1 MEINYYRQTNAQ
13 GVQESWNAC
22 QFTSDTDLTAFTARP
37 LVTINGQPILRQHH
51 ITYLTGKETCRA
63 HHFAKHLAIQL
74 LSNSKDSDGSKASD
88 SSNGSDSVSVA
99 SGSIAGENP
108 EGCGSSTSHPR
119 PRCKVLWIDTLHGP
133 HVAAAIYR
141 ELAAHATSARDLHF
155 ICFDILGGQREEH
168 WYYTRCIEAL
178 IKRLRPQL
186 VVIDDIDHF
195 MPHCGIN
202 LAIEFNRAVRDVLNH
217 SDTAFLFIG
226 YNHLGKRA
234 STTGNLGKE
243 LFTSANDIFAVSTQ
257 RDITTVRH
265 AYGYDMRHDPED
277 TQFRFTIGPDNLPRE
292 VDAPAA
298 TRTTGIDDDA
308 LRDIVNDILQPGQSL
323 TKEDF
328 HHQVTTRHRHLKK
341 DDRTTALLNQALRL
355 HLITVTPTGQIT
367 QESPSSKA
375 SEASTGSD
383 SSMATSDSVSV
394 GGGFVAVKSPKGCHS
409 TEDIPEGCDS
419 STSLPPMAGDSI
431 KAGETSTGGDSIQA
445 TSDSVGVASG
455 SVAGSSSESSLS
467 RHSSTIPHA
476 RDLTLR

>member
-1 MEINYYRQTNAQ
+1 M
-13 GVQESWNAC
+13 
-22 QFTSDTDLTAFTARP
+22 
-37 LVTINGQPILRQHH
+37 
-51 ITYLTGKETCRA
+51 
-63 HHFAKHLAIQL
+63 
-74 LSNSKDSDGSKASD
+74 
-88 SSNGSDSVSVA
+88 A

-141 ELAAHATSARDLHF
+141 ELAAHAPSARDIHF
-155 ICFDILGGQREEH
+155 ICLDILGGQREEH
-168 WYYTRCIEAL
+168 WYYTRCIETL

-292 VDAPAA
+292 VDAPTV
-298 TRTTGIDDDA
+298 TRTTGIDDDT
-308 LRDIVNDILQPGQSL
+308 LRDIVNDILQPGNALS
-323 TKEDF
+323 KDDF

-367 QESPSSKA
+367 QASDSDKVSSKEGEASKGIGIKA
-375 SEASTGSD
+375 SEASKGSD
-383 SSMATSDSVSV
+383 SIQATSDSVGVASGSV
-394 GGGFVAVKSPKGCHS
+394 AGEDPKGY
-409 TEDIPEGCDS
+409 
-419 STSLPPMAGDSI
+419 
-431 KAGETSTGGDSIQA
+431 DSIQA